1 MCASMCLPET
11 VFQEAVFFFIGKVSR
26 IFRAMN
32 FLAHLYLSGNE
43 NERLKIGNFIGDQV
57 SGNKIGHFHPDIQK
71 GIKLHRAIDTFTDD
85 HPVTLQGRTRLYNT
99 FHKYAGV
106 ITDVYHDHFLA
117 KYWNQFSDVPL
128 EIFAHETYL
137 MLEKHKDELP
147 PDTKHMLGFM
157 KQENW
162 LLAYSTIEGI
172 SSIFV
177 RMSKR
182 TRFESHME
190 LAGEALRNDY
200 AAFEADFYAFFPELQ
215 AYCAGYIKE
224 LFAEQ

>member
-1 MCASMCLPET
+1 
-11 VFQEAVFFFIGKVSR
+11 
-26 IFRAMN
+26 MN
-32 FLAHLYLSGNE
+32 FLAHLYLSGNT

-57 SGNKIGHFHPDIQK
+57 SGNKIAHFHPDMQK
-71 GIKLHRAIDTFTDD
+71 GIKLHRAIDTFTDE
-85 HPVTLQGRTRLYNT
+85 HPITLQGRTRLYST

-117 KYWNQFSDVPL
+117 KNWAQFSDVSL
-128 EIFAHETYL
+128 AAFAHDSYL
-137 MLEKHKDELP
+137 ILEKYAEELP
-147 PDTKHMLGFM
+147 SETQMMMKYM

-162 LLAYSTIEGI
+162 LLAYSTVEGI

-190 LAGEALRNDY
+190 LAGDALRKDY

>member
-1 MCASMCLPET
+1 MCISMCLPET
-11 VFQEAVFFFIGKVSR
+11 VFQETVFFFIVKDNST
-26 IFRAMN
+26 FSAMN
-32 FLAHLYLSGNE
+32 FLAHLYLSGNT

-57 SGNKIGHFHPDIQK
+57 SGNKMAHFHADIQK
-71 GIKLHRAIDTFTDD
+71 GIKLHRAIDTFTDE
-85 HPVTLQGRTRLYNT
+85 HPITLQGRARLYST

-117 KYWNQFSDVPL
+117 KNWKQFSDVPL
-128 EIFAHETYL
+128 ETFAHETYL

-147 PDTKHMLGFM
+147 PETQMMMKYM

-200 AAFEADFYAFFPELQ
+200 AAFEADFYTFFPELQ